1 MKGGASVT
9 VSFLPDG
16 TALIDIPAG
25 IMPDRE
31 ALEKV
36 CKLIKEKRRSARAN
50 MQNG

>member
-1 MKGGASVT
+1 MNIEVT
-9 VSFLPDG
+9 VLPDG

-25 IMPDRE
+25 VIPDR
-31 ALEKV
+31 ATLEKV